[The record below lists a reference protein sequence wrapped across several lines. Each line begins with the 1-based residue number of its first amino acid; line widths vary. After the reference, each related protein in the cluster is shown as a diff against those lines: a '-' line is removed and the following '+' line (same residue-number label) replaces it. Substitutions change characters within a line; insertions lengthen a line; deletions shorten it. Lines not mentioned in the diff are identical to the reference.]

1 MQIMALFVHAGYS
14 QAPKHTDSHSITG
27 VYFPVLFISPLA
39 QVFGSDSYL
48 PAAVNSS
55 LCDGLFA
62 GTRWSCAPRL
72 CVCMMK
78 LCYLFDLFFLYICNL
93 SVKHFT
99 HSSPPSS
106 DLKGGCKK
114 VWSFSFHSEH
124 RLGFMSLQRSGFYFT
139 SVKII
144 ETFHPSIQSHQNMTK
159 DALLIPHREKSACY
173 SSSRHTRYIWKCSK
187 HGVSTPSGLWSTEVT
202 SFSHVSVCKSIISI
216 VQVCVQNWWR
226 SAS

>member
-78 LCYLFDLFFLYICNL
+78 LCYLFDLLY
-93 SVKHFT
+93 
-99 HSSPPSS
+99 
-106 DLKGGCKK
+106 
-114 VWSFSFHSEH
+114 
-124 RLGFMSLQRSGFYFT
+124 M
-139 SVKII
+139 
-144 ETFHPSIQSHQNMTK
+144 
-159 DALLIPHREKSACY
+159 
-173 SSSRHTRYIWKCSK
+173 
-187 HGVSTPSGLWSTEVT
+187 
-202 SFSHVSVCKSIISI
+202 
-216 VQVCVQNWWR
+216 
-226 SAS
+226 